1 MIDKIAMNAFIQKRW
16 DQLWAEGKHGHYET
30 LFRVVYDAIEI
41 APRFE
46 MYQEPSDASPQSQG

>member
-16 DQLWAEGKHGHYET
+16 DQLWSEGKHGHYET

-46 MYQEPSDASPQSQG
+46 QHQESPTAPQKIQG